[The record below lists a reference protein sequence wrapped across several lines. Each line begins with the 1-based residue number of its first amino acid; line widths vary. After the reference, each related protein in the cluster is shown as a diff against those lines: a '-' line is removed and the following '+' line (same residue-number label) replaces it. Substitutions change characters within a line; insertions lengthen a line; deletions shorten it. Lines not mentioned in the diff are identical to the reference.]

1 MIGRYLGHLDH
12 HDPLYGYLRDHIVP
26 QLGLERSH
34 VGFRVFQASCSRNVF
49 LYEECHS
56 DKRLVGKFYPVK
68 NSTSRKRMTGEI
80 EYRNLVHLRNLGFD
94 APPLYVVKPL
104 GFNPD
109 LGNLLLMEYLDGD
122 SLGTVITEAMHLGR
136 RERLFRKLTA
146 LARFLATL
154 HNRTAGGERVDFN
167 QSHAYM
173 GRLIGS
179 LVTKRGMGR
188 DHSDELYRLRE
199 DWRGRGIM
207 WEDVS
212 ALNHGDA
219 TPSNFLFGQGKNV
232 LAIDLERMQWADR
245 AFDLGRLCGELAHFF
260 YQGKGDPYLAE
271 PFIGSFLWEYSCHFP
286 DRMSAFHAI
295 TRRIPFYMGITLLR
309 IARNSWIDQEY
320 RWRLVRQAKKILRRC
335 HDH

>member
-12 HDPLYGYLRDHIVP
+12 QDPLYGYLRDHIVP
-26 QLGLERSH
+26 QLGLGSSH

-56 DKRLVGKFYPVK
+56 DKRLVGKFYPDK
-68 NSTSRKRMTGEI
+68 TSSGPKRKTGEI
-80 EYRNLVHLRNLGFD
+80 EYGNLVHLRSLGFH

-122 SLGTVITEAMHLGR
+122 PLGKVIVEAMHMGR
-136 RERLFRKLTA
+136 RERLFRKLAA
-146 LARFLATL
+146 LGRFLSAM
-154 HNRTAGGERVDFN
+154 HNRTAGEERVDFD
-167 QSHAYM
+167 QSCAYM
-173 GRLIGS
+173 GRLVRS
-179 LVTKRGMGR
+179 LTTKRGMGR
-188 DHSDELYRLRE
+188 DHADELYRLRE
-199 DWRGRGIM
+199 AWRGRSVM

-212 ALNHGDA
+212 VLNHGDA
-219 TPSNFLFGQGKNV
+219 TPSNFLFGHGDVV
-232 LAIDLERMQWADR
+232 LAIDLERMLWADR

-260 YQGKGDPYLAE
+260 YQGLGDPGLAE
-271 PFIGSFLWEYSCHFP
+271 PFIGHFLWEYCRHFP
-286 DRMSAFHAI
+286 DRMSAFAAI

-320 RWRLVRQAKKILRRC
+320 RWRLVRRAKHILRA
-335 HDH
+335 